1 MASGRILFSQLTD
14 FLPMREFRKCVK
26 RFSGNYKVRTFSC
39 LDQFLSMSFAQ
50 LTGRESLREVETCL
64 DAMQPKLYHAGFR
77 SKIRRSTLADANKK
91 RDYRIYAEFA
101 QVLIARARGLYAH
114 EPFGV
119 ELEQTAYALDSTTVD
134 LCLTLF
140 PWAHFR
146 RRKAAVKI
154 HTLMDLRGSIPCFIR
169 LTDGKTHDVNILD
182 EIPIEAGAFYIMDRA
197 YVDFERLWALHQ
209 EGAFFVTRAK
219 KNLSFTVA
227 KRRNVNK
234 SSGLRCDQTIN
245 LHGPLSSQ
253 KYPGPLR
260 RISYYDADSQTRLVF
275 LTNNFVLAAPVI
287 ARLYKCRWQVELFF
301 KWIKQH
307 LRIKSFF
314 GTSPNAVKTQ
324 VWIAVST
331 YVLVAI
337 VKKELNIQ
345 RPLKEIL
352 AILSICLFEQ
362 VPLCEA
368 LTTNRFENPDSR
380 YCKPLPL
387 FDL

>member
-14 FLPMREFRKCVK
+14 FLPMDDFRKCVK
-26 RFSGNYKVRTFSC
+26 RYSGNYKVRKFSC
-39 LDQFLSMSFAQ
+39 RDQLLSMAFAQ
-50 LTGRESLREVETCL
+50 LTGRESLRDIETCL
-64 DAMQPKLYHAGFR
+64 DAMNGKLYHAGFR
-77 SKIRRSTLADANKK
+77 SKVRRSTLADANKN

-101 QVLIARARGLYAH
+101 QILITRARGLYAD

-119 ELEQTAYALDSTTVD
+119 ELEQSAYALDSTTVD

-146 RRKAAVKI
+146 RTKAAVKM

-197 YVDFERLWALHQ
+197 YVDFQRLWTIHQ

-219 KNLSFTVA
+219 TNLSFTVRE
-227 KRRNVNK
+227 RRKVDK
-234 SSGLRCDQTIN
+234 SSGLRCDQTIKLN
-245 LHGPLSSQ
+245 GSLSSQ

-260 RISYYDADSQTRLVF
+260 RISYFDTENKNRLVF
-275 LTNNFVLAAPVI
+275 LTNNFVLTALVI

-307 LRIKSFF
+307 LRIQSFL
-314 GTSPNAVKTQ
+314 GTSSNAVKTQ
-324 VWIAVST
+324 VWTAIST

-337 VKKELNIQ
+337 VKKELEIQ

-362 VPLCEA
+362 MPLYEA
-368 LTTNRFENPDSR
+368 LTTNHIGKSDSQN
-380 YCKPLPL
+380 CKPLPL

>member
-14 FLPMREFRKCVK
+14 FLPIREFRKCVK
-26 RFSGNYKVRTFSC
+26 RYSGNYKVRKFSC
-39 LDQFLSMSFAQ
+39 LDQFLSMAFAQ
-50 LTGRESLREVETCL
+50 LTGRESLRDIETCL
-64 DAMQPKLYHAGFR
+64 DAMQSKLYHAGFR

-91 RDYRIYAEFA
+91 RDYRIHAEFA
-101 QVLIARARGLYAH
+101 HVLITRARGLYAD

-140 PWAHFR
+140 PWAQFR
-146 RRKAAVKI
+146 RRKAAVKM

-197 YVDFERLWALHQ
+197 YVDFGRLWPLHQ

-219 KNLSFTVA
+219 TNQSFAVA
-227 KRRNVNK
+227 QRRDVNK
-234 SSGLRCDQTIN
+234 SLGLRCDQTIK
-245 LHGPLSSQ
+245 LDGPLSSK

-260 RISYYDADSQTRLVF
+260 RISYYDAETQSRLVF
-275 LTNNFVLAAPVI
+275 LTNNFVLAALVI

-324 VWIAVST
+324 VWTAVST

-345 RPLKEIL
+345 RSLKEIL

-368 LTTNRFENPDSR
+368 LTTHRFENPDSR